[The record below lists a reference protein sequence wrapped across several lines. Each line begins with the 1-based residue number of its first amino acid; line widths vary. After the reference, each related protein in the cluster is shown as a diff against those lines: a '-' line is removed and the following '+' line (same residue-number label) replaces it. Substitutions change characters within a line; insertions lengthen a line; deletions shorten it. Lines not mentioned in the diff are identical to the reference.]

1 MEERYGIERQHDSYL
16 SFLSHFTISF
26 PLNSRSPSVS
36 LFGSSTKPFCKPTPG
51 QGAHLQDRTRKRA
64 KKGAFAST
72 GREDTSGYLAR
83 LSTTQSSLAS
93 WLGFG
98 PSPANGQNRP
108 LFPGPPVTENNTG
121 LISVPKWFFGT
132 NGYESRGGCYQSP
145 DTPLL
150 LVPCKLDII
159 SLNKPSLFTSACI
172 EVESAFEVPTD
183 SSEDMDSLIFSFEL
197 VLGLRELFSGFLTT
211 TAMNKGL
218 PL

>member
-1 MEERYGIERQHDSYL
+1 MFRVIIIGCPGDGMEERYGIERQHDSYL

-93 WLGFG
+93 WLLRAESSKWPEPPIFSR
-98 PSPANGQNRP
+98 SP
-108 LFPGPPVTENNTG
+108 VMENNTRLCLHILCLVNG
-121 LISVPKWFFGT
+121 LHHCFVG
-132 NGYESRGGCYQSP
+132 SRMINY
-145 DTPLL
+145 
-150 LVPCKLDII
+150 
-159 SLNKPSLFTSACI
+159 
-172 EVESAFEVPTD
+172 
-183 SSEDMDSLIFSFEL
+183 
-197 VLGLRELFSGFLTT
+197 
-211 TAMNKGL
+211 
-218 PL
+218 